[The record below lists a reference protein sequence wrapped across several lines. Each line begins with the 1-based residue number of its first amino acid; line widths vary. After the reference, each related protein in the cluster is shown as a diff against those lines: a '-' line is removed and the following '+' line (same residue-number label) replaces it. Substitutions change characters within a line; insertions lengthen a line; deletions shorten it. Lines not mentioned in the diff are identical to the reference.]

1 VTERCAELER
11 FVRGE
16 VDPGMFSHEQHVRM
30 GFELLRRH
38 DFAARNP
45 DLLWKFPLS
54 RWYSSERLASD
65 IARLLA
71 LGRIGGLEGLE
82 FL

>member
-1 VTERCAELER
+1 MTERCAELER

-16 VDPGMFSHEQHVRM
+16 VLSLIAERMQGGEIGAFAEQT
-30 GFELLRRH
+30 
-38 DFAARNP
+38 
-45 DLLWKFPLS
+45 
-54 RWYSSERLASD
+54 RLMKLESD
-65 IARLLA
+65 GLLA